1 MYKLEKHIKIGRRRD
16 HDYFGSIRR
25 YEAPVFTISGY
36 WLRTFGFKSGDYVKV
51 IAGKDEITLKPI
63 KL

>member
-1 MYKLEKHIKIGRRRD
+1 MFKLQKRIKIGCRKSQ
-16 HDYFGSIRR
+16 DYFGSIRK

-36 WLRTFGFKSGDYVKV
+36 WFRSFGFKSGDYVKV
-51 IAGKDEITLKPI
+51 TASKDEITLKPI